1 MATNWQRARI
11 IPVSGISSTNE
22 AEQRATSALLA
33 VLGIVRPFSKVLL
46 SQYGASNADRA
57 NVDCYL
63 EVTFKDPS
71 GKSVRPDG
79 LIQVSHGSRAPWTAL
94 VEVKTGTS
102 RLGADQVNAYWD
114 VARTEGFD
122 AVITV
127 SNEIA
132 PSPGVHPTAGLKH
145 RANSKVQIHHVS
157 WTRLLATAVKE
168 KTHRGIEDPEQDW
181 ILGELIRYLEHDSSG
196 AMAFDDMG
204 PNWNDV
210 RDAAR
215 DGSLN
220 ARSPEAVETAQLW
233 DQLLGYVSLRLGA
246 DIGED
251 VTEIIPR
258 AQQVDPKLRTR
269 TFVDQLCGGGVLE
282 GELRIPNT
290 VGDLSLTVDLK
301 ARQIAVSVA
310 FDAPADKKAKGQVGW
325 LLRQLKECPDRL
337 IIETYPK
344 KSRKGIAS
352 SLRAAREDQQLLVD
366 PSGKDASRFRLI
378 ARSEMGLG
386 RKNGKRAGFVRSV
399 SDAVESFYGDIL
411 QNLTAYQV
419 RAPQLKQAMVIA
431 SEEPS
436 LPTVELVEPT
446 GSPDAQSKSD
456 DVPTTTPSSES
467 WETSL

>member
-1 MATNWQRARI
+1 MATTWQRARI
-11 IPVSGISSTNE
+11 IPVSGITSTKE

-33 VLGIVRPFSKVLL
+33 VLGIVRPFSKALL
-46 SQYGASNADRA
+46 SNYGASNADRA
-57 NVDCYL
+57 NVECFL
-63 EVTFKDPS
+63 EVTFKDAA
-71 GKSVRPDG
+71 GNSVRPDG
-79 LIQVSHGSRAPWTAL
+79 LIRVSHGIRAPWTAL

-102 RLGADQVNAYWD
+102 RLGAEQINAYWD
-114 VARTEGFD
+114 VARAEGFD
-122 AVITV
+122 AVISV

-132 PSPGVHPTAGLKH
+132 PSPGVHPTAGLKN

-204 PNWNDV
+204 PNWNE
-210 RDAAR
+210 AR
-215 DGSLN
+215 DSARHGSLN
-220 ARSPEAVETAQLW
+220 ARSPEAVEIAQLW

-251 VTEIIPR
+251 VTEVIPR
-258 AQQVDPKLRTR
+258 AQQLDPKLRTK
-269 TFVDQLCGGGVLE
+269 TFVDQLCGEGLLR

-290 VGDLSLTVDLK
+290 VGDLGLIVDLK
-301 ARQIAVSVA
+301 ARQIVVSVA
-310 FDAPADKKAKGQVGW
+310 FDAPGDKKAKGQVGW

-337 IIETYPK
+337 IIEAYPK
-344 KSRKGIAS
+344 NSRKGIAS
-352 SLRAAREDQQLLVD
+352 SLRAAREDQLLLVD
-366 PSGKDASRFRLI
+366 PSGKDASRFHLI

-399 SDAVESFYGDIL
+399 ADAVESFYGDIL

-419 RAPQLKQAMVIA
+419 RAPQLKQSTAAV
-431 SEEPS
+431 SDEPD
-436 LPTVELVEPT
+436 LPTVELVEPIPQ
-446 GSPDAQSKSD
+446 PDAEARPD
-456 DVPTTTPSSES
+456 DVPATAPLPGS
-467 WETSL
+467 WNTSL